1 MKSELFIWGMGLMGK
16 VPKGFNPRAAIPG
29 VYLAVME
36 FQEAKGDIYPSFSG
50 TLLYPKEVLGERN
63 SEAEV
68 GLGQCSHASIWDK
81 LGKEPNTQSQLLP
94 HT

>member
-1 MKSELFIWGMGLMGK
+1 MKSELLIWGMGLMGK

-29 VYLAVME
+29 IYLAVME
-36 FQEAKGDIYPSFSG
+36 FQEANLYPSFSG
-50 TLLYPKEVLGERN
+50 TLLYPKEVLEERN

-68 GLGQCSHASIWDK
+68 GLVQCSHASIWDK
-81 LGKEPNTQSQLLP
+81 LEKDPNTQSQLLP